1 MVATNMQVNNAYM
14 NALKSVSSGDS
25 KSTSTS
31 GIEGDS
37 GSNFGNMVSDTV
49 NKVVETGRDADNK
62 MTAQAVGKVDV
73 VDVVTAVAET
83 EVAVQTLV
91 SVRDRVISAYQDILR
106 MPI

>member
-14 NALKSVSSGDS
+14 NALNSVSGGDS
-25 KSTSTS
+25 KASKASEI
-31 GIEGDS
+31 GGAGD
-37 GSNFGNMVSDTV
+37 SNFGSMLSDTV
-49 NKVVETGRDADNK
+49 NKVVDTGRDADSK
-62 MTAQAVGKVDV
+62 MTAQAIGKVDV

>member
-14 NALKSVSSGDS
+14 NALNSVSGGKD
-25 KSTSTS
+25 KSSS
-31 GIEGDS
+31 SALDDLAGGND
-37 GSNFGNMVSDTV
+37 FGAMISDTV
-49 NKVVETGRDADNK
+49 NKVVESGQKADDK
-62 MTAQAVGKVDV
+62 MMAQAVGKIDV

>member
-1 MVATNMQVNNAYM
+1 M
-14 NALKSVSSGDS
+14 NALNSVTEQSDKTQGLFG
-25 KSTSTS
+25 STEET
-31 GIEGDS
+31 DN
-37 GSNFGNMVSDTV
+37 NFGSMLSDTV
-49 NKVVETGRDADNK
+49 NKVVESGKVADDK
-62 MTAQAVGKVDV
+62 IISQAVGKVDV

>member
-1 MVATNMQVNNAYM
+1 MVANSMQVSRAYM
-14 NALKSVSSGDS
+14 NALNSVGNGDS
-25 KSTSTS
+25 KPMGMVET
-31 GIEGDS
+31 
-37 GSNFGNMVSDTV
+37 GSDQGGFGALVSDTV
-49 NKVVETGRDADNK
+49 NQIVTAGQNADDK
-62 MTAQAVGKVDV
+62 MIQQAVGKVDV

>member
-14 NALKSVSSGDS
+14 NALNSVSGGAN
-25 KSTSTS
+25 KTPNVF
-31 GIEGDS
+31 DS
-37 GSNFGNMVSDTV
+37 GAEQGGDFGAMISDTL
-49 NKVVETGRDADNK
+49 NKVVESGQKADGK
-62 MTAQAVGKVDV
+62 MIAQAVGKVDV

-83 EVAVQTLV
+83 EVAIQTLV